1 MVIRIFE
8 IGITNDDRFIEVI
21 LSLSQ
26 QNLLLKSMGEVQ
38 KENYC
43 RLEPCQIA
51 TKYPC
56 NRIGMFSV

>member
-1 MVIRIFE
+1 MTIRIFE
-8 IGITNDDRFIEVI
+8 VGITNVDKFIEVI
-21 LSLSQ
+21 LSLNQHNS
-26 QNLLLKSMGEVQ
+26 LLKSMGEEQ
-38 KENYC
+38 EENYC